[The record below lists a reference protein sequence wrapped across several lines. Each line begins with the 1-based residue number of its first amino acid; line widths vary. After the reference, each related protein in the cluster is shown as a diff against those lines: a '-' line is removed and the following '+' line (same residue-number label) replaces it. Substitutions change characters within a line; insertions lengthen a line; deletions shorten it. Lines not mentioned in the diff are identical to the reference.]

1 VPLLIGMPR
10 SSPGMTPE
18 RAAADLRFVV
28 APNTSRYI
36 ARMLATA
43 HRILIADHARL
54 PWRFFGRLTSV
65 QAGL

>member
-1 VPLLIGMPR
+1 MCTPDRNARDRESAANLL
-10 SSPGMTPE
+10 
-18 RAAADLRFVV
+18 FVV
-28 APNTSRYI
+28 ARNATGYI

-43 HRILIADHARL
+43 HRIVIADHARL